1 MSVSVNGGEKR
12 EKCRAK
18 RVEWLVPD
26 VDQDLKTKS
35 LSYPQSSANGVCAC
49 VSVPVMLCKPWSRK
63 CLYSVF
69 IGINWR

>member
-1 MSVSVNGGEKR
+1 MSCGCVRYKIKYITNKHGGIHIMSVSVNGGEKR

-35 LSYPQSSANGVCAC
+35 LSYP
-49 VSVPVMLCKPWSRK
+49 
-63 CLYSVF
+63 
-69 IGINWR
+69 